1 VPAAKQAGSSALR
14 VDNFLR
20 PFTQKHLLALL
31 REHGELAAEHG
42 FWMNSIK
49 THCYVRFHHA
59 EAAAAARE
67 ALWGLVWPPQH
78 GKSWVTLRARWV
90 TLRARWV
97 TLRAR
102 WVTLRARWVTLR
114 DRWVTLRALW
124 VTLRARWVTLRAR
137 WVTLRARCVTAA
149 PPSRE
154 AQGARGRVRRAHQ
167 GAHHGAGA
175 DERAQRRAGVPQ
187 GPSAAGATP
196 GAAMKKLRIVT
207 LRFWHGATEN
217 GP

>member
-1 VPAAKQAGSSALR
+1 MLWGGSLQAREVPAAKQAGSSALR

-78 GKSWVTLRARWV
+78 GKSWVTLRTRWV

-97 TLRAR
+97 TLRFGS
-102 WVTLRARWVTLR
+102 WFG
-114 DRWVTLRALW
+114 
-124 VTLRARWVTLRAR
+124 
-137 WVTLRARCVTAA
+137 
-149 PPSRE
+149 
-154 AQGARGRVRRAHQ
+154 GAHGVERAHPL
-167 GAHHGAGA
+167 A
-175 DERAQRRAGVPQ
+175 R
-187 GPSAAGATP
+187 
-196 GAAMKKLRIVT
+196 
-207 LRFWHGATEN
+207 
-217 GP
+217 